1 MRKRLVSVAAALA
14 AAFAVFLSGLVVGST
29 GVAGVRPATMTG
41 DGYVGQQVATL
52 WSGDTAYGVES
63 SVAWRDA
70 VGSEHTHGWPACLT
84 PLSSVTRV
92 RFTGAVVW
100 SGTTG
105 QATVFWVDCHDR

>member
-1 MRKRLVSVAAALA
+1 MRKMLVPVALSLA
-14 AAFAVFLSGLVVGST
+14 VAVVAFLSGFAVGST

-52 WSGDTAYGVES
+52 WSGDTAYGISS

-70 VGSEHTHGWPACLT
+70 AGSEHEDGWPACLT
-84 PLSSVTRV
+84 LGEVKAV

-100 SGTTG
+100 HNAGG
-105 QATVFWVDCHDR
+105 QATVFWVDCSGR